1 MARKSDFVSES
12 RSLATD
18 FVKQSDRYRS
28 LAQEFAF
35 GGYAAA
41 PEAGGLSDEDF
52 GGENASV
59 TKAQI
64 VAFYQALGVLLATIT
79 DEQRAIFY
87 HLRA

>member
-41 PEAGGLSDEDF
+41 PEAGGLSDEDRR
-52 GGENASV
+52 
-59 TKAQI
+59 
-64 VAFYQALGVLLATIT
+64 VLV
-79 DEQRAIFY
+79 EFSM
-87 HLRA
+87 LRADDERLREGARVFHVASPFGSPRV